1 MKQEAPY
8 QDGSHEP
15 TKQLSV
21 NLPENL
27 HTRFKTACSATNRR
41 MVREILG
48 FVARRTEELELET
61 RLREGR
67 WAKPTPPRLSA
78 TAKRQ
83 LRALDRTLECNH
95 PTGDIDVML
104 AGIERGR
111 ANSPDRVM
119 PIRVQC

>member
-15 TKQLSV
+15 TKRLSV

-41 MVREILG
+41 MVREIR
-48 FVARRTEELELET
+48 FVARRTEELELERET
-61 RLREGR
+61 GLREGR
-67 WAKPTPPRLSA
+67 WAKPVPPRLPA

-83 LRALDRTLECNH
+83 L
-95 PTGDIDVML
+95 
-104 AGIERGR
+104 
-111 ANSPDRVM
+111 
-119 PIRVQC
+119 